1 MNHDRPFR
9 WIRMDPRSDSSVPD
23 GTIHGIPCHIEQQ
36 EKPISHMTR
45 KKSRRHRFPPDEL
58 RETQDPWTVFKIM
71 GEFVEGF
78 ETLRKLGP
86 SISFFGGARFSR
98 KSPLYKDAVETAEI
112 LSKAGWNIITG
123 GGPGIMEAANRGARK
138 GVGRSVGLNI
148 ELPLEQECNSY
159 SDIVVDFNY
168 FFARKVMFVKYS
180 LGYVIFPGGFGTL
193 DEAFEALTLIQTRKV
208 DDLPVVLYGRKFW
221 SGLVDWIK
229 CHLVP
234 LKTIGVKD
242 LDLLRL
248 TDSPEEVRD
257 ILTQG
262 REHLLDGTWKPKS
275 APAWNGD
282 ARHDRKENRVIRGN
296 PAPAGAGQKGA
307 KKAPRKTRSGRRT
320 RGPRVSRSKPT

>member
-1 MNHDRPFR
+1 MA
-9 WIRMDPRSDSSVPD
+9 W
-23 GTIHGIPCHIEQQ
+23 
-36 EKPISHMTR
+36 
-45 KKSRRHRFPPDEL
+45 KKNIRHRFPPDEL

-86 SISFFGGARFSR
+86 SISFFGGARFGR
-98 KSPLYKDAVETAEI
+98 KTPLYRDAVETAEI

-138 GVGRSVGLNI
+138 GAGRSVGLNI
-148 ELPLEQECNSY
+148 ELPLEQESNSY

-221 SGLVDWIK
+221 SGLLDWVRNN
-229 CHLVP
+229 LVP
-234 LKTIGVKD
+234 LRTIRARD

-257 ILTQG
+257 ILTLG
-262 REHLLDGTWKPKS
+262 REHLLGATRKTKS
-275 APAWNGD
+275 APARTGDKSNG
-282 ARHDRKENRVIRGN
+282 RKENRVKRGRS
-296 PAPAGAGQKGA
+296 APAGAGKRGQ
-307 KKAPRKTRSGRRT
+307 KKAARKIRT
-320 RGPRVSRSKPT
+320 GPRTKDQQIFRSRTT